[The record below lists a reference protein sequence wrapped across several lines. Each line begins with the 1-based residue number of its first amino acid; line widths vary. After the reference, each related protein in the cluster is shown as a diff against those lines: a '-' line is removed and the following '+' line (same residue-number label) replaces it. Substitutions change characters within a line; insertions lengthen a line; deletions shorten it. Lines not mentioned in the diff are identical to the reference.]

1 MIPFRKAEW
10 NHFGILE
17 GRMIPMNQTKNVSDS
32 YNVKRVDKVNTFIT
46 WGILSAILLNAFM
59 TEPFAMAL
67 SHAMQAIPIGI
78 LSTVLYFVP
87 MKRAIKSFLFGMIP
101 VIAISALF
109 ILSGFALD
117 FHYVFFAATTMIA
130 LYFNYQL
137 LMIFGITVNAMM
149 VVLFIVNN
157 VNFLGPN
164 YNVNELL
171 AIMIDY
177 SGAVVVLCF
186 LTKWGRQISNVAEKK
201 QEESE
206 GLLAKLEASF
216 VKIEE
221 VTNLLNENLNTAN
234 EMASSTKESSLNI
247 TTAMNEMASA
257 IQSEASSIYE
267 TNEKMT
273 NSLQLVNKTKDY
285 TGSLSEKSDKMEQQI
300 MESSVKI
307 EEMCRQNTIITNA
320 VGSAY
325 VTVTQLQESMVQ
337 VYNALEEISAIARQI
352 NMLALNAAI
361 EAARAGEHGR
371 GFAVVSEE
379 VRVLAERSSNTAK
392 TIGSVIE
399 EVTSKSRET
408 LEKVSLGDSAAK
420 EGELILKDVTSFFEE
435 MKTTIDETN
444 SFIIKSI
451 QGTNQMAEEF
461 IEIQKEIENI
471 ASISEENAASTQEV
485 VSTVENEN
493 NDLIGILSAVEKI
506 SKLSNDLKTMI
517 G

>member
-1 MIPFRKAEW
+1 MK
-10 NHFGILE
+10 
-17 GRMIPMNQTKNVSDS
+17 QTKNVNDS
-32 YNVKRVDKVNTFIT
+32 YSVKRVDKVNTIMT
-46 WGILSAILLNAFM
+46 WGILLAIISNAFF
-59 TEPFAMAL
+59 TEPFDLAI
-67 SHAMQAIPIGI
+67 SHALQAIPIGI
-78 LSTVLYFVP
+78 LSTALYFVP
-87 MKRAIKSFLFGMIP
+87 VKRFLKSLLFGMIP
-101 VIAISALF
+101 IIAISALF

-117 FHYVFFAATTMIA
+117 FHYVIFAATTMVA
-130 LYFNYQL
+130 LYFNYKL
-137 LMIFGITVNAMM
+137 LIVYGVGVNLIM
-149 VVLFIVNN
+149 VILFVLNGE
-157 VNFLGPN
+157 NFLGL
-164 YNVNELL
+164 YYEAKDLL
-171 AIMIDY
+171 AIMIDF

-186 LTKWGRQISNVAEKK
+186 LTKWGRQISDMAVKK

-206 GLLAKLEASF
+206 RLLLKLENSF
-216 VKIEE
+216 AKIEE
-221 VTNLLNENLNTAN
+221 VTDLLNENLNSAN
-234 EMASSTKESSLNI
+234 VMASTTKESSLSI

-285 TGSLSEKSDKMEQQI
+285 SGALSEKSGKMEKQVL
-300 MESSVKI
+300 ESSIKI
-307 EEMCRQNTIITNA
+307 EEMVRQNNIVTHA
-320 VGSAY
+320 VGSAFI
-325 VTVTQLQESMVQ
+325 TVTQLQESMQLVN
-337 VYNALEEISAIARQI
+337 NALEEISAIARQI

-408 LEKVSLGDSAAK
+408 LDKVSLGDNAAK
-420 EGELILKDVTSFFEE
+420 EGDFILKDITCFFEE
-435 MKTTIDETN
+435 MKETIDDTN
-444 SFIIKSI
+444 SFILQSI

-461 IEIQKEIENI
+461 IEIQKQIENI
-471 ASISEENAASTQEV
+471 ASISEENAAATQEV

-493 NDLIGILSAVEKI
+493 NDIIGILSSVEKI
-506 SKLSNDLKTMI
+506 SRLSNDLKKMI